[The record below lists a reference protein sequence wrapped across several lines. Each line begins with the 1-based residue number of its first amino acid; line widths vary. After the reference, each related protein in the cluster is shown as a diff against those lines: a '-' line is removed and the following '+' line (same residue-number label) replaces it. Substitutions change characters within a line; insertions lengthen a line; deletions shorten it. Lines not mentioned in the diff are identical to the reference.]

1 MGFPMYDT
9 RRAAGLAAAALVIA
23 GAASLLGGAH
33 PVSGQADPASR
44 ALLYL
49 QSQQSATDGSIPS
62 SPGSFGPSELYA
74 IGAAAAGYDPNV
86 LAHGGPSVIDY
97 LAANAASACRLV
109 TDPSAAAGA
118 CGELIEAVVAAG
130 RNPVSFAGLDLVSRL
145 SAYWNATTGA
155 FGDGQAFTQA
165 LAIQGL
171 VAAAAPVPAGALSF
185 LHHAQDSDGGWDYLD
200 IRDDPNAGT
209 NFDTSD
215 TNSTA
220 MVLMALDAAGD
231 HTRDASALAWLHTQQ
246 QPDGGFPYSGSPSD
260 PDSTALVLQA
270 IVATGQDPQGPAWA
284 VAGHTALEDLVAT
297 QGSNGGYTFPGN
309 PAPDPF
315 TTSQVPPALER
326 VAFPARVVYAAGFTP
341 ATEAHTTL
349 SALLYLQSQQSATDG
364 SIPSSPGSF
373 GPSELYA
380 IGAAAAGYD
389 PNVLAHGGPS
399 VIDYL
404 AANAASACRLVTDPS
419 AAAGAC
425 GELIEAVV
433 AAGRNPVSFAG
444 LDLVSR
450 LSAYWNATTG
460 AFGDGQAFTQA
471 LAIQGLVAAAA
482 PVPAGAL
489 SFLHHAQ
496 DSDGGWDYLDIRDD
510 PNAGTN
516 FDTSDTNSTAMVL
529 MALDAAGDH
538 TRDASALAWLHT
550 QQQPDGGF
558 PYSGSP
564 SDPDSTAL
572 VLQAIVATG
581 QDPQGPAWAVAGHTA
596 LEDLVATQGS
606 NGGYTFPGNPAPDPF
621 TTSQVPPA
629 LERVAFPVPFGQ
641 HAFYIAGATLSGNG
655 PPPAPSPR
663 PSPVPA
669 GVVTPPASVP
679 TPAARGGVTVPTVA
693 PTSAATPSPSA
704 PPSATSSPSGAFGAT
719 APPTHS
725 QPGIVGSAPGGLPAP
740 VVYLLVA
747 LAAAVVIGGGSAL
760 VAARR

>member
-118 CGELIEAVVAAG
+118 CGELIEAVAAAG

-185 LHHAQDSDGGWDYLD
+185 LQ
-200 IRDDPNAGT
+200 
-209 NFDTSD
+209 
-215 TNSTA
+215 
-220 MVLMALDAAGD
+220 
-231 HTRDASALAWLHTQQ
+231 
-246 QPDGGFPYSGSPSD
+246 
-260 PDSTALVLQA
+260 
-270 IVATGQDPQGPAWA
+270 
-284 VAGHTALEDLVAT
+284 
-297 QGSNGGYTFPGN
+297 
-309 PAPDPF
+309 
-315 TTSQVPPALER
+315 
-326 VAFPARVVYAAGFTP
+326 
-341 ATEAHTTL
+341 
-349 SALLYLQSQQSATDG
+349 
-364 SIPSSPGSF
+364 
-373 GPSELYA
+373 
-380 IGAAAAGYD
+380 
-389 PNVLAHGGPS
+389 
-399 VIDYL
+399 
-404 AANAASACRLVTDPS
+404 
-419 AAAGAC
+419 
-425 GELIEAVV
+425 
-433 AAGRNPVSFAG
+433 
-444 LDLVSR
+444 
-450 LSAYWNATTG
+450 
-460 AFGDGQAFTQA
+460 
-471 LAIQGLVAAAA
+471 
-482 PVPAGAL
+482 
-489 SFLHHAQ
+489 HAQ

-641 HAFYIAGATLSGNG
+641 HVFYIAGATLSGNG

-704 PPSATSSPSGAFGAT
+704 PPSATPSPSGALGAT

-725 QPGIVGSAPGGLPAP
+725 QPGILGSAPGGLPAP